1 MSNELRTKHGCS
13 GRGPTVLS
21 RSIVRKVS
29 QGGPPLQ
36 SSPLAEGGIT
46 GWAQVHGWRGGTS
59 IEKRLEH
66 DLNYVQNRSFAFD
79 LRIGAMTVLSALT
92 NKNAY

>member
-1 MSNELRTKHGCS
+1 MNS
-13 GRGPTVLS
+13 GKSIIPARSVLS
-21 RSIVRKVS
+21 EFS
-29 QGGPPLQ
+29 
-36 SSPLAEGGIT
+36 
-46 GWAQVHGWRGGTS
+46 RGTGTS